1 MAALGGSSAVEL
13 DTMYLQPNHVHR
25 HSDVSDL
32 EVVNE
37 QQPSPGIEDQAGGR
51 GSDHGSEII
60 PVGTLTGTSSE
71 GSRSLRYAF
80 LLGSMCTSISGL
92 HHECLTY
99 DLIDVSYE
107 VYTSSFVPP
116 CYS

>member
-13 DTMYLQPNHVHR
+13 DAMYLQPSHVHR

-32 EVVNE
+32 RVVNA
-37 QQPSPGIEDQAGGR
+37 QQPSPGIEDQAEGR
-51 GSDHGSEII
+51 GSDHDSEII
-60 PVGTLTGTSSE
+60 PVGTPTET
-71 GSRSLRYAF
+71 SLRYAF